1 MPNASPPQRLTRV
14 ILPDVAVHVAG
25 ILPLLVLLL
34 SYLLGRLG
42 FNPIEALTRQ
52 TGRLAVI
59 FLLLS
64 LACTPLRRIF
74 HLPVMARWRKPL
86 GLYAS
91 LYAGLHFAVFMIL
104 DYGFDLPLVAAEI
117 IQKPFIIIG
126 AFGLIILIVLALTSF
141 QKLQRRWGKFW
152 RNLHRLVYAA
162 GLLILVHYFLA
173 IKGDLLTLQ
182 GGYWA
187 PLLAGG
193 VLLLLFILRLP
204 FVWRPLSRR
213 FRQQKTD

>member
-1 MPNASPPQRLTRV
+1 MPNASPSRRLTRV
-14 ILPDVAVHVAG
+14 ILPDVAVHAAG
-25 ILPLLVLLL
+25 IFPLVYLLI
-34 SYLLGRLG
+34 SYLLGNLG

-64 LACTPLRRIF
+64 LACTPIRRIF
-74 HLPVMARWRKPL
+74 HISVMARWRKPL

-91 LYAGLHFAVFMIL
+91 LYAGLHFAVFLIL
-104 DYGFDLPLVAAEI
+104 DYGFDLSLAFAEI

-141 QKLQRRWGKFW
+141 RKLQRRWGKLW
-152 RNLHRLVYAA
+152 RTLHRLVYAA

-173 IKGDLLTLQ
+173 IKGDLFSLQ

-193 VLLLLFILRLP
+193 VFLLLLILRLP
-204 FVWRPLSRR
+204 FVWRPLSR
-213 FRQQKTD
+213 FFHQQGTD